1 MQTDFRGNGG
11 GRYTEGHIRAT
22 DTYYRDL
29 VERLPAVV
37 YVGSVEPAG
46 VLYISPRIE
55 ELLGYTPEEWLAD
68 PNLWVKVLHPE
79 DCERVLAEGMRAN
92 EEGRPFRA
100 EYRLI
105 SRSGRETWVRDEAA
119 PVLDEE
125 SRPNCLWRGVMLDVT
140 EHKRSEQA
148 LEKSEERY
156 RLVARATGEAIWD
169 NDLLTGKQKWSGA
182 TEALFGYPPNR
193 SEDAAWWEEG
203 IHPEDRE
210 RVLSS
215 LRTLYNDGGEAWSC
229 EYRFRRADGDYAVVV
244 DRGYVVRNKE
254 SRAVRM
260 VGSMADVTERRRW
273 EQKLKESEDRFRTTF
288 EAAAV
293 GMAHVGPD
301 GRWLRINDRLCEIS
315 GYSREELL
323 GMTYLDLT
331 PEEDRDAS
339 VGRVR
344 RLLDGRLGSY
354 SMERRYVRKDGRRVW
369 VNLSVSLVRK
379 PSGEPDYLVC
389 VAEDITERKLAEFV
403 PDPLTDS
410 EVEVLQ
416 LIARWQTNQEIAC
429 RLAYSTSTIKFRV
442 QSILGKLGVESRR
455 EAATRAVQIG
465 LIVPPR

>member
-29 VERLPAVV
+29 VKRLPAVV

-68 PNLWVKVLHPE
+68 RDLWLKVLHPE
-79 DCERVLAEGMRAN
+79 DRERVLAEGMSTN

-105 SRSGRETWVRDEAA
+105 SRDGREVWVRDEAV

-125 SRPNCLWRGVMLDVT
+125 SRPNGLWRGVMLDVT

-169 NDLLTGKQKWSGA
+169 NDLLTGKQEWSGA

-193 SEDAAWWEEG
+193 SEDAVWWEER

-260 VGSMADVTERRRW
+260 VGSMADVTERREW
-273 EQKLKESEDRFRTTF
+273 ERRLIESEERFRSTF

-293 GMAHVGPD
+293 GMAHVAPD
-301 GRWLRINDRLCEIS
+301 GRWIRINDKLVEIS
-315 GYSREELL
+315 GYGREELL
-323 GMTYLDLT
+323 DMSYQDMSV
-331 PEEDRDAS
+331 PEEEGS
-339 VGRVR
+339 QERVE
-344 RLLDGRLGSY
+344 RLLEGGDESY
-354 SMERRYVRKDGRRVW
+354 TVERRYIRKDGRRVW
-369 VNLSVSLVRK
+369 VNVSVSPVQK
-379 PSGEPDYLVC
+379 SSGELDYFAC
-389 VAEDITERKLAEFV
+389 VVEDITERKIVELV
-403 PDPLTDS
+403 PDPLTLR
-410 EVEVLQ
+410 EMKILCKVVEGQ
-416 LIARWQTNQEIAC
+416 TNPQIARNLSYSLGTVKLELKHISAK
-429 RLAYSTSTIKFRV
+429 LAVKNR
-442 QSILGKLGVESRR
+442 KLAVV
-455 EAATRAVQIG
+455 RAVEIG
-465 LIVPPR
+465 LVPPPRS